1 MERGRRHERPEPN
14 ATRER
19 RECGELRPRVPRATF
34 GTPAAAIEQVVA
46 DPDRFE
52 SRLLRCARDR
62 RDFRPPHL
70 TLDLGQLDPYP
81 HSDDDIRKEDDVT
94 AMKFPRFDME
104 RMQSVWEHK
113 VKYDLSESGVEALTL
128 DEITRD
134 PKELL
139 KTRLGY
145 AEGVG
150 REATRA
156 LIAAIHPGHDAD
168 DVMITTG
175 TSEANFLTLT
185 SLVNPGDEVV
195 VVMPNYM
202 QVHGVATAL
211 GARVREVWLREERAW
226 TIDLDALAAAV
237 NARTKVLCVCQPN
250 NPTGQ
255 ILSQAEVQAIVRIAD
270 REGAWILADEVY
282 RGAERSAEES
292 PSFSGRGERIV
303 VTGGLSKVYGLP
315 GLRVGWIVAPRERI
329 EAALEIKDYTTIAP
343 ATLSEAL
350 AEIALERRKQLLE
363 RARFLINERWPLLE
377 DWAAGHSRVLHWTPP
392 AAGAICFFSYQYPI
406 DSMHLVDRLI
416 REYSTMIVPGIQ
428 FRAERHLRIGFG
440 MTSRVLHSGLAAI
453 DRLLATID

>member
-1 MERGRRHERPEPN
+1 
-14 ATRER
+14 
-19 RECGELRPRVPRATF
+19 
-34 GTPAAAIEQVVA
+34 
-46 DPDRFE
+46 
-52 SRLLRCARDR
+52 
-62 RDFRPPHL
+62 
-70 TLDLGQLDPYP
+70 
-81 HSDDDIRKEDDVT
+81 
-94 AMKFPRFDME
+94 MKFPRFEME

-128 DEITRD
+128 AEITRD

-150 REATRA
+150 REATRT
-156 LIAAIHPGHDAD
+156 LIAGIHAGHDAD

-175 TSEANFLTLT
+175 TSEANFLALA
-185 SLVNPGDEVV
+185 SLVSAGDEVV

-202 QVHGVATAL
+202 QVHGIATAL

-237 NARTKVLCVCQPN
+237 NARTKVVCVCQPN

-255 ILSQAEVQAIVRIAD
+255 ILSQAEVQTVVRIAD
-270 REGAWILADEVY
+270 RQGAWILADEVY

-292 PSFSGRGERIV
+292 ASFSGRGERIV

-315 GLRVGWIVAPRERI
+315 GLRVGWVVAPRERI

-406 DSMHLVDRLI
+406 DSMALVDRLI
-416 REYSTMIVPGIQ
+416 REYSTMIVPGIH

-440 MTSRVLHSGLAAI
+440 MTSRVLHAGLSAI
-453 DRLLATID
+453 DRLLTTID

>member
-1 MERGRRHERPEPN
+1 
-14 ATRER
+14 
-19 RECGELRPRVPRATF
+19 
-34 GTPAAAIEQVVA
+34 VA
-46 DPDRFE
+46 
-52 SRLLRCARDR
+52 
-62 RDFRPPHL
+62 
-70 TLDLGQLDPYP
+70 
-81 HSDDDIRKEDDVT
+81 V
-94 AMKFPRFDME
+94 KFPRFDME

-113 VKYDLSESGVEALTL
+113 VKYDLSESGVEALRL
-128 DEITRD
+128 EEITRD
-134 PKELL
+134 PKELM

-156 LIAAIHPGHDAD
+156 LIAGIHPGHDAD
-168 DVMITTG
+168 DVMLTTG
-175 TSEANFLTLT
+175 TSEANFLALA

-226 TIDLDALAAAV
+226 TIDLDALTAAV
-237 NARTKVLCVCQPN
+237 NARTRLICVCQPN

-255 ILSQAEVQAIVRIAD
+255 VMSQAEIQSVVRIAD
-270 REGAWILADEVY
+270 QHGAWILSDEVY
-282 RGAERSAEES
+282 RGAERSGEEA
-292 PSFSGRGERIV
+292 PSFSGRSERVI

-315 GLRVGWIVAPRERI
+315 GLRVGWLVAPRARI
-329 EAALEIKDYTTIAP
+329 EAAVEIKDYTTIAP

-350 AEIALERRKQLLE
+350 AEVALERRKQLLE
-363 RARFLINERWPLLE
+363 RARFLINERWPQLE

-406 DSMHLVDRLI
+406 DSMPLVDRLI
-416 REYSTMIVPGIQ
+416 REFSTMIVPGVH

-440 MTSRVLHSGLAAI
+440 MPTRVLHAGLAAI
-453 DRLLATID
+453 DRLLTTID

>member
-1 MERGRRHERPEPN
+1 
-14 ATRER
+14 
-19 RECGELRPRVPRATF
+19 
-34 GTPAAAIEQVVA
+34 
-46 DPDRFE
+46 
-52 SRLLRCARDR
+52 
-62 RDFRPPHL
+62 
-70 TLDLGQLDPYP
+70 
-81 HSDDDIRKEDDVT
+81 
-94 AMKFPRFDME
+94 MKFPRFDME
-104 RMQSVWEHK
+104 RMQSQWEHK

-156 LIAAIHPGHDAD
+156 LIAGIHAGHEAD

-175 TSEANFLTLT
+175 TSEANFLAIT
-185 SLVNPGDEVV
+185 SLVNAGDEVV
-195 VVMPNYM
+195 IVMPNYM
-202 QVHGVATAL
+202 QLHGVATAL

-237 NARTKVLCVCQPN
+237 NARTRVICVCQPN

-255 ILSQAEVQAIVRIAD
+255 VLSQAEVQSVVRIAD
-270 REGAWILADEVY
+270 QHGAWILSDEIY

-315 GLRVGWIVAPRERI
+315 GLRVGWLVGPRERVA
-329 EAALEIKDYTTIAP
+329 AALQIKDYTTIAP
-343 ATLSEAL
+343 ATLSEGL
-350 AEIALERRKQLLE
+350 AEVALERRKQLLE
-363 RARFLINERWPLLE
+363 RARFLINERWPFLE

-406 DSMHLVDRLI
+406 DSMPLVDRLI
-416 REYSTMIVPGIQ
+416 REFSTMVVPGIQ

-440 MTSRVLHSGLAAI
+440 MPSRILHSGLAAI

>member
-1 MERGRRHERPEPN
+1 
-14 ATRER
+14 
-19 RECGELRPRVPRATF
+19 
-34 GTPAAAIEQVVA
+34 
-46 DPDRFE
+46 
-52 SRLLRCARDR
+52 
-62 RDFRPPHL
+62 
-70 TLDLGQLDPYP
+70 
-81 HSDDDIRKEDDVT
+81 
-94 AMKFPRFDME
+94 ME
-104 RMQSVWEHK
+104 RMQSTWEHK

-128 DEITRD
+128 EEITRD
-134 PKELL
+134 PKELMRT
-139 KTRLGY
+139 KLGY

-156 LIAAIHPGHDAD
+156 LVAGIHPGHGPD

-175 TSEANFLTLT
+175 TSEANFLALA
-185 SLVNPGDEVV
+185 SLVSVGDEVV
-195 VVMPNYM
+195 IVMPNYM
-202 QVHGVATAL
+202 QVHGIATAL

-237 NARTKVLCVCQPN
+237 NARTKLICVCQPN

-255 ILSQAEVQAIVRIAD
+255 VLSQAEIHSIVRIAD
-270 REGAWILADEVY
+270 RHGAWILADEVY

-315 GLRVGWIVAPRERI
+315 GLRVGWIVGPRERI
-329 EAALEIKDYTTIAP
+329 EAAVEIKDYTTIAP

-350 AEIALERRKQLLE
+350 VEIALERRKQLLE

-377 DWAAGHSRVLHWTPP
+377 DWAAGHSRELHWTPP

-406 DSMHLVDRLI
+406 DSMPLVDRLI
-416 REYSTMIVPGIQ
+416 REYATMIVPGVH

-440 MTSRVLHSGLAAI
+440 MPSRVLHSGLAAI
-453 DRLLATID
+453 DRLLTTID

>member
-1 MERGRRHERPEPN
+1 
-14 ATRER
+14 
-19 RECGELRPRVPRATF
+19 
-34 GTPAAAIEQVVA
+34 
-46 DPDRFE
+46 
-52 SRLLRCARDR
+52 
-62 RDFRPPHL
+62 
-70 TLDLGQLDPYP
+70 
-81 HSDDDIRKEDDVT
+81 
-94 AMKFPRFDME
+94 MKFPRFDME

-128 DEITRD
+128 AEITRD
-134 PKELL
+134 PKELM

-145 AEGVG
+145 AEGIG
-150 REATRA
+150 REATRT
-156 LIAAIHPGHDAD
+156 LIAAIHPGHEAD

-175 TSEANFLTLT
+175 TSEANFLALA
-185 SLVNPGDEVV
+185 SLVNAGDEVV

-237 NARTKVLCVCQPN
+237 NPRTRVICVCQPN

-255 ILSQAEVQAIVRIAD
+255 ILSQAEIQSVVRIAD
-270 REGAWILADEVY
+270 QHGAWILADEVY

-315 GLRVGWIVAPRERI
+315 GLRIGWIVAARERI
-329 EAALEIKDYTTIAP
+329 AAAMEIKDYTTIAP
-343 ATLSEAL
+343 ATISEVL
-350 AEIALERRKQLLE
+350 TEVALERRKQLLE

-406 DSMHLVDRLI
+406 DSLELVDRLI
-416 REYSTMIVPGIQ
+416 RDYSTMIVPGIH

-440 MTSRVLHSGLAAI
+440 MPSRVLHSGLSAI
-453 DRLLATID
+453 DRLLSTID

>member
-1 MERGRRHERPEPN
+1 
-14 ATRER
+14 
-19 RECGELRPRVPRATF
+19 
-34 GTPAAAIEQVVA
+34 
-46 DPDRFE
+46 
-52 SRLLRCARDR
+52 
-62 RDFRPPHL
+62 
-70 TLDLGQLDPYP
+70 
-81 HSDDDIRKEDDVT
+81 
-94 AMKFPRFDME
+94 MKFPRFDME
-104 RMQSVWEHK
+104 RMQSRWEHK

-128 DEITRD
+128 QEITRD

-156 LIAAIHPGHDAD
+156 LIAGIHPGHEAD

-175 TSEANFLTLT
+175 TSEANFLALA
-185 SLVNPGDEVV
+185 SLVTPSDEVV

-202 QVHGVATAL
+202 QIHGLATAL

-226 TIDLDALAAAV
+226 TIDLDGLAAAV
-237 NARTKVLCVCQPN
+237 NPRTRVICICQPN

-255 ILSQAEVQAIVRIAD
+255 ILSQAEVQSVVRIAD
-270 REGAWILADEVY
+270 QHGAWILSDEVY
-282 RGAERSAEES
+282 RGAELSAEES
-292 PSFSGRGERIV
+292 PSFSGRGERII

-315 GLRVGWIVAPRERI
+315 GLRVGWIVGPHDRI

-350 AEIALERRKQLLE
+350 AEIALERRKELLE

-406 DSMHLVDRLI
+406 DSMPLVDRLI
-416 REYSTMIVPGIQ
+416 REYSTMIVPGVQ

-440 MTSRVLHSGLAAI
+440 MPSRVLHSGLAAI
-453 DRLLATID
+453 DRLLTTID

>member
-1 MERGRRHERPEPN
+1 
-14 ATRER
+14 
-19 RECGELRPRVPRATF
+19 
-34 GTPAAAIEQVVA
+34 
-46 DPDRFE
+46 
-52 SRLLRCARDR
+52 
-62 RDFRPPHL
+62 
-70 TLDLGQLDPYP
+70 
-81 HSDDDIRKEDDVT
+81 
-94 AMKFPRFDME
+94 MKFPRFDME

-113 VKYDLSESGVEALTL
+113 VAYDLSESGVEALTL
-128 DEITRD
+128 AEITRD

-150 REATRA
+150 REATRTLVA
-156 LIAAIHPGHDAD
+156 GLHAGHDAD

-175 TSEANFLTLT
+175 TSEANFLALA
-185 SLVNPGDEVV
+185 SLVNAGDEVV

-226 TIDLDALAAAV
+226 TIDLDALSAAV
-237 NARTKVLCVCQPN
+237 NARTKVICVCQPN

-255 ILSQAEVQAIVRIAD
+255 ILSQAEVQAVVRIAD

-315 GLRVGWIVAPRERI
+315 GLRVGWLVAPHERI
-329 EAALEIKDYTTIAP
+329 AAALEIKDYTTIAP

-350 AEIALERRKQLLE
+350 AEVALERRKQLLE

-406 DSMHLVDRLI
+406 DSMALVDRLI
-416 REYSTMIVPGIQ
+416 REYSTMIVPGIH

-453 DRLLATID
+453 DRLLTTID